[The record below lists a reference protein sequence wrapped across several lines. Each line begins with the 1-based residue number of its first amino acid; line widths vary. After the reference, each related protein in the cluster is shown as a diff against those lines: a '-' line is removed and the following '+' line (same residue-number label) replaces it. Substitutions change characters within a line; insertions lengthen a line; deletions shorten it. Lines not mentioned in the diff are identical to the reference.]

1 MGQFHVKNNFNDI
14 ITPTFP
20 LKLDSNESIQ
30 FSMKMVAKVLISFN
44 LATTF
49 MLSRIA
55 FKKQY
60 FPFSRDELI
69 TKGK

>member
-14 ITPTFP
+14 ITPNFP
-20 LKLDSNESIQ
+20 LKLDRNESIQ

-49 MLSRIA
+49 KLS
-55 FKKQY
+55 
-60 FPFSRDELI
+60 
-69 TKGK
+69 